1 LVEIALN
8 FELQKNQFVS
18 VYRDRKLTFL
28 LDFFVA
34 YNRTKFS
41 PKCFKISICMDAFVS
56 DFFEIYFLKLY
67 EKKGSMV
74 VLQGFST
81 YFFISNAIFDAMHVC
96 MVCGYLYTPSLN
108 YHGNHVALN
117 LFSDFED

>member
-34 YNRTKFS
+34 YNRTKIS

-81 YFFISNAIFDAMHVC
+81 YFFISNAIFDAMHGLWIFIHAILELSWQPC
-96 MVCGYLYTPSLN
+96 RTKSFFG
-108 YHGNHVALN
+108 
-117 LFSDFED
+117 F